1 MHGAKPGF
9 LNLMIQQRF
18 YHHST
23 RASTSLCHRLLKPQ
37 QESLPLPTDE
47 ITNQQQEE
55 ALLFPPLPT
64 RQLPD
69 LPSGPVF
76 ARNHRFLRI
85 QFQNTDW
92 EMEFNCFS
100 KIEAP
105 PLATN
110 AKDWRAA
117 YLLNSSG
124 SKRVATESPSC
135 TIRLESYYQ
144 KESGRLSETTS
155 GTEPRWL
162 SGRFLGSVIVFLFL
176 GQILSV
182 FLTRKL

>member
-18 YHHST
+18 YHHNT
-23 RASTSLCHRLLKPQ
+23 RTSTSLCHRLLKPQ
-37 QESLPLPTDE
+37 QKSLPPPTDK
-47 ITNQQQEE
+47 ITNQQQQQ

-69 LPSGPVF
+69 LPSSPVF
-76 ARNHRFLRI
+76 SRGHRFLRF

-110 AKDWRAA
+110 AKDCCAA
-117 YLLNSSG
+117 YLLNSSS
-124 SKRVATESPSC
+124 SKRVVTQSPSC
-135 TIRLESYYQ
+135 TLHLESYYQ
-144 KESGRLSETTS
+144 KQWGRLSESTA
-155 GTEPRWL
+155 GTEPRRL
-162 SGRFLGSVIVFLFL
+162 LGRFLGSVIVFFFW